1 MMPIRIFLPWDARAV
16 PQRIIGDNTEAA
28 AMTPDLL
35 IKSFL
40 VIDLLIFVQVNLFK
54 AKINICMGLRIAKIK
69 NWDNIF

>member
-40 VIDLLIFVQVNLFK
+40 VIDLLIFVQVN
-54 AKINICMGLRIAKIK
+54 
-69 NWDNIF
+69 WDNIF